1 MRDYLLEDSNA
12 TGNDNVLLTES
23 KKPLPIW
30 KNVQKCATF
39 VLFVLYMVRSLKLN
53 FLKTE
58 TKLFWLLT
66 DLKIVVFSDWNVQMC
81 TMRWLST
88 CFVVFTF
95 FASAREPLIEA
106 VNVNGPIANRI
117 FIYHQSCALFVLG
130 SNFHQTLISVTIGAI
145 NILKKSRCATG
156 SWLKKH
162 SFAREFSQFTSRLK
176 LMTIKIYAH
185 EIESLLSGPRFPS
198 GQSTN
203 DRK

>member
-1 MRDYLLEDSNA
+1 MCYFCTFCTSYGARPKAKFSENRD
-12 TGNDNVLLTES
+12 
-23 KKPLPIW
+23 
-30 KNVQKCATF
+30 
-39 VLFVLYMVRSLKLN
+39 
-53 FLKTE
+53 KT
-58 TKLFWLLT
+58 FWLLT

-106 VNVNGPIANRI
+106 VNINGPIANRI

-162 SFAREFSQFTSRLK
+162 SFAPEFSQFTSRLK